1 MKRQI
6 ISCIDLVQEEA
17 RYHDGRRAKF
27 TSGKHAKFTAQQKG
41 RPQNNIQQSNNL
53 IMKSHAS
60 GWKGNANYIH
70 WLSYKMKESAN
81 SDEMDTSKWLKTK
94 SKNKYGEQIFF
105 AKLQG
110 KTYVVCFRDLAEY
123 LINNK
128 WSQSKRENVTEKA
141 ERIVKQAVQIILGQT
156 ISTKFNIDTY
166 PLHGEISDIELGK
179 E

>member
-1 MKRQI
+1 MAVGL
-6 ISCIDLVQEEA
+6 DLLSENMQNSQHSKKED
-17 RYHDGRRAKF
+17 HKI
-27 TSGKHAKFTAQQKG
+27 TS
-41 RPQNNIQQSNNL
+41 SNL
-53 IMKSHAS
+53 IIKSYAS

-70 WLSYKMKESAN
+70 WLNYKMKESAN

-110 KTYVVCFRDLAEY
+110 KTYVVCFRDSAEY

-156 ISTKFNIDTY
+156 ISTKFHIDTY